1 MIGSSATNL
10 RVCDRE
16 VETRRLALYQG
27 TASAVPQNVAIEGF
41 QPQPLSSLPGT

>member
-16 VETRRLALYQG
+16 VETRRLALYRG
-27 TASAVPQNVAIEGF
+27 MDLSMPQRIGCER
-41 QPQPLSSLPGT
+41 L